1 MNITII
7 NTGGTFNKRYNML
20 TGILDV
26 PADHKSLEK
35 IISWSHNIN
44 FEIIDIISKDSLD
57 IDDNDRQLLV
67 DTIQT
72 IKNENI
78 IIIHGTDTIDQSAQ
92 YLKKQI
98 NNKKVVLTGAMI
110 PMSIDQTEATLNFS
124 MAIGFLNADPKNDI
138 YLSMHGAVQEANKI
152 VKDKKQGK
160 FLIR

>member
-1 MNITII
+1 
-7 NTGGTFNKRYNML
+7 ML
-20 TGILDV
+20 TGNLDV

-44 FEIIDIISKDSLD
+44 LEIIDIISKDSLD